1 MDANEWDDRYRQAR
15 EGQDA
20 RLWSA
25 LPAQLVQDTVTPWRA
40 GRALD
45 LATGDGRNAIWLAG
59 RGWNVTGLDFSAE
72 AIAQAGEHARAAG
85 VDVTWLV
92 ADATTWQPEERFDLV
107 TVMYLHLPEA
117 LFRTLLARALG
128 WLAPGGHLLVLG
140 HDRAN
145 IGAGGPGPG
154 NPDILYTPELLASI
168 VGPERVLRCETV
180 SRDLATDPESPADTG
195 GVALDTILVATA

>member
-1 MDANEWDDRYRQAR
+1 MDAHEWDDRYRQAR
-15 EGQDA
+15 EGHDA

-25 LPAQLVQDTVTPWRA
+25 VPAQLVQDTVAPWQP

-59 RGWNVTGLDFSAE
+59 RGWQVTGLDFSAE

-85 VDVTWLV
+85 VHVDWLV
-92 ADATTWQPEERFDLV
+92 ADATTWQPEGRFDLV
-107 TVMYLHLPEA
+107 TVMYLHLPEV
-117 LFRTLLARALG
+117 LFRTLLARMLG
-128 WLAPGGHLLVLG
+128 WLTPGGHLLVLG

-145 IGAGGPGPG
+145 IGVGGPGPG
-154 NPDILYTPELLASI
+154 NPDILYTPELLSSI

-195 GVALDTILVATA
+195 GVALDTVLVARA